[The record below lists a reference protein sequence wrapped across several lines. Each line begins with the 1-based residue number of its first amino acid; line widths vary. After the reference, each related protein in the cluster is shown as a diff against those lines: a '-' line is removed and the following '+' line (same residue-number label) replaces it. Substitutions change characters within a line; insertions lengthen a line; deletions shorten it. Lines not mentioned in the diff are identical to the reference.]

1 RAQSVRE
8 VEQLGQ
14 TLGELVGCE
23 IVCVRAKGG
32 MLPRPVRRVGIGAS
46 PSAERL
52 DPPVLDVRGA
62 KRAGEGFTCELRV
75 ASRAGEAADVHKQLD
90 VECVQYVDEL
100 CARPRRVADG
110 PDGWRITSVGSGR
123 GRLR

>member
-1 RAQSVRE
+1 
-8 VEQLGQ
+8 
-14 TLGELVGCE
+14 
-23 IVCVRAKGG
+23 
-32 MLPRPVRRVGIGAS
+32 
-46 PSAERL
+46 
-52 DPPVLDVRGA
+52 PPVLDVRGA

-123 GRLR
+123 GRLRVPRVIGTHQRGACGNALRAPPPRTRAPRVPRG